1 MRSLTLYFSTIILTL
16 LLFAL
21 NPVFSKDSVRFIE
34 TTGRAVI
41 EDAAEVVTA
50 RRRSLEDA
58 LYLAALHGGAKIKGF
73 SSVSTD
79 TSIQENLVV
88 QPDSYILDYNIIS
101 EDQTDTHF
109 IIKIRA
115 AVGNLKSD
123 SCENQGLKSIS
134 VYKPI
139 ISIHPNVPY
148 WVQPLSSELIKA
160 FMSSLKAEMNINLTD
175 FTDMSLN
182 QSELKSINDEFDYT
196 SLTSGRSRTRS
207 GDYAVV
213 PSIIIDKST
222 KLVGF
227 TTFNSL
233 EITFLTNIYEGA
245 SYSLSS
251 SKSKT
256 VEALFKSTG
265 PWRNMNL
272 LLKSS
277 RENIVEP
284 ILLKASEHS
293 LDVAKDLICKKI
305 HSRVAI
311 NNGQIEVPLGKRH
324 GITLSSL
331 AVAKGDQTPFNIFRV
346 EKVLENKSFLAPLN
360 DSVEVNKFSG
370 KSIQFLGKM

>member
-256 VEALFKSTG
+256 VEALFKSSG
-265 PWRNMNL
+265 PWRNINL

-346 EKVLENKSFLAPLN
+346 EKVLENKSFLVPLN

>member
-1 MRSLTLYFSTIILTL
+1 MRSLILYFSTFIQIL

-21 NPVFSKDSVRFIE
+21 NPAFSKDSVRFIE

-41 EDAAEVVTA
+41 EDTTEVVTA

-123 SCENQGLKSIS
+123 SCENQGLKSVS

-175 FTDMSLN
+175 FTNTSLN

-196 SLTSGRSRTRS
+196 SLTSGRSRTQS

-256 VEALFKSTG
+256 VEALFKSSG
-265 PWRNMNL
+265 PWRNINL

-305 HSRVAI
+305 NSRVAI

-331 AVAKGDQTPFNIFRV
+331 AVTKGDQTPFNIFRV
-346 EKVLENKSFLAPLN
+346 EKVLENKSFLVPLN

>member
-1 MRSLTLYFSTIILTL
+1 MQSLTLYFSTIILTL

-21 NPVFSKDSVRFIE
+21 NPAFSKDSVRFIE

-331 AVAKGDQTPFNIFRV
+331 AVTKGDQTPFNIFRV
-346 EKVLENKSFLAPLN
+346 EKVLENKSFLVPLN

>member
-1 MRSLTLYFSTIILTL
+1 MRSLILYFSTIILTL

-256 VEALFKSTG
+256 VEALFKSSG
-265 PWRNMNL
+265 PWRNINL

-331 AVAKGDQTPFNIFRV
+331 AVTKGDQTPFNIFRV
-346 EKVLENKSFLAPLN
+346 EKVLENKSFLVPLN

>member
-1 MRSLTLYFSTIILTL
+1 MQSLTLYFSTIILTL

-148 WVQPLSSELIKA
+148 WVHPLSSELIKA

-175 FTDMSLN
+175 FTDISLN

-277 RENIVEP
+277 RANIVEP

-331 AVAKGDQTPFNIFRV
+331 AVTKGDQTPFNIFRV
-346 EKVLENKSFLAPLN
+346 EKVLENKSFLVPLN

>member
-1 MRSLTLYFSTIILTL
+1 MRSLILYFSTIILTL

-41 EDAAEVVTA
+41 EDATEVVTA

-256 VEALFKSTG
+256 VEALFKSSG
-265 PWRNMNL
+265 PWRNINL

-331 AVAKGDQTPFNIFRV
+331 AVTKGDQTPFNIFRV

>member
-134 VYKPI
+134 IYKPI

-175 FTDMSLN
+175 FTDVSLN

-256 VEALFKSTG
+256 VEALFKSSG
-265 PWRNMNL
+265 PWRNINL

-331 AVAKGDQTPFNIFRV
+331 AVTKGDQTPFNIFRV
-346 EKVLENKSFLAPLN
+346 EKVLENKSFLVPLN

>member
-134 VYKPI
+134 IYKPI

-175 FTDMSLN
+175 FTDVSLN

-256 VEALFKSTG
+256 VEALFKSSG
-265 PWRNMNL
+265 PWRNINL

-346 EKVLENKSFLAPLN
+346 EKVLENKSFLVPLN

>member
-256 VEALFKSTG
+256 VEALFKTTG
-265 PWRNMNL
+265 PWRNINL

>member
-1 MRSLTLYFSTIILTL
+1 MRSLILYFSTIILTL

-213 PSIIIDKST
+213 PSVIIDKST

-256 VEALFKSTG
+256 VEALFKSSG
-265 PWRNMNL
+265 PWRNINL

-331 AVAKGDQTPFNIFRV
+331 AVTKGDQTPFNIFRV
-346 EKVLENKSFLAPLN
+346 EKVLENKSFLVPLN

>member
-41 EDAAEVVTA
+41 EDTTEVVTA

-256 VEALFKSTG
+256 VEALFKSSG
-265 PWRNMNL
+265 PWRNINL

-331 AVAKGDQTPFNIFRV
+331 AVTKGDQTPFNIFRV
-346 EKVLENKSFLAPLN
+346 EKVLENKSFLVPLN

>member
-1 MRSLTLYFSTIILTL
+1 MRSLILYFSTFIQIL

-21 NPVFSKDSVRFIE
+21 NPAFSKDSVRFIE

-256 VEALFKSTG
+256 VEALFKSSG
-265 PWRNMNL
+265 PWRNINL

-331 AVAKGDQTPFNIFRV
+331 AVTKGDQTPFNIFRV
-346 EKVLENKSFLAPLN
+346 EKVLENKSFLVPLN

>member
-1 MRSLTLYFSTIILTL
+1 MQSSTLYFSTIILTL

-123 SCENQGLKSIS
+123 SCKNQGLKSIS

-256 VEALFKSTG
+256 VEALFKSSG
-265 PWRNMNL
+265 PWRNINL

-331 AVAKGDQTPFNIFRV
+331 AVTKGDQTPFNIFRV
-346 EKVLENKSFLAPLN
+346 EKVLENKSFLVPLN

>member
-1 MRSLTLYFSTIILTL
+1 MRSFILYFSTIILTL

-256 VEALFKSTG
+256 VEALFKSSG
-265 PWRNMNL
+265 PWRNINL

-293 LDVAKDLICKKI
+293 LDVAKDLTCKKI

-331 AVAKGDQTPFNIFRV
+331 AVTKGDQTPFNIFRV
-346 EKVLENKSFLAPLN
+346 EKVLENKSFLVPLN

>member
-175 FTDMSLN
+175 FTDVSLD

-256 VEALFKSTG
+256 VEALFKSSG
-265 PWRNMNL
+265 PWRNINL

-324 GITLSSL
+324 GISLSSL
-331 AVAKGDQTPFNIFRV
+331 AVTRGDQTPFNIFRV
-346 EKVLENKSFLAPLN
+346 EKVLENKSFLVPLN

>member
-256 VEALFKSTG
+256 VEALFKTTG
-265 PWRNMNL
+265 PWRNINL

-331 AVAKGDQTPFNIFRV
+331 AVTKGDQTPFNIFRV
-346 EKVLENKSFLAPLN
+346 EKVLENKSFLVPLN

>member
-1 MRSLTLYFSTIILTL
+1 MQSSTLYFSTIILTL

-256 VEALFKSTG
+256 VEALFKTTG
-265 PWRNMNL
+265 PWRNINL

-331 AVAKGDQTPFNIFRV
+331 AVTKGDQTPFNIFRV

>member
-1 MRSLTLYFSTIILTL
+1 MQSSTLYFSTIILTL

-175 FTDMSLN
+175 FTNTSLN

-213 PSIIIDKST
+213 PSINIDKST

-331 AVAKGDQTPFNIFRV
+331 AVTKGDQTPFNIFRV
-346 EKVLENKSFLAPLN
+346 EKVLENKSFLVPLN

>member
-101 EDQTDTHF
+101 EDQTDSHF

-256 VEALFKSTG
+256 VEALFKSSG
-265 PWRNMNL
+265 PWRNINL

-346 EKVLENKSFLAPLN
+346 EKVLENKSFLVPLN

>member
-1 MRSLTLYFSTIILTL
+1 MQSSTLYFSTIILTL

-58 LYLAALHGGAKIKGF
+58 LYLAALHGGAKINGF

-256 VEALFKSTG
+256 VEALFKTTG
-265 PWRNMNL
+265 PWRNINL

-331 AVAKGDQTPFNIFRV
+331 AVTKGDQTPFNIFRV
-346 EKVLENKSFLAPLN
+346 EKVLENKSFLVPLN
-360 DSVEVNKFSG
+360 DSVEVDKFSG

>member
-1 MRSLTLYFSTIILTL
+1 MRSFILYFSTIILTL

-115 AVGNLKSD
+115 AVGNLKSG

-175 FTDMSLN
+175 FTDVSLN

-213 PSIIIDKST
+213 PSIVIDKST

-256 VEALFKSTG
+256 VEALFKSSG
-265 PWRNMNL
+265 PWRNINL

-331 AVAKGDQTPFNIFRV
+331 AVTKGDQTPFNIFRV
-346 EKVLENKSFLAPLN
+346 EKVLENKSFLVPLN

>member
-175 FTDMSLN
+175 FTDVSLN

-256 VEALFKSTG
+256 VEALFKSSG
-265 PWRNMNL
+265 PWRNINL

-293 LDVAKDLICKKI
+293 LDVAKDLVCKKI

-331 AVAKGDQTPFNIFRV
+331 AVTKGDQTPFNIFRV
-346 EKVLENKSFLAPLN
+346 EKVLENKSFLVPLN

>member
-79 TSIQENLVV
+79 TSIKENLVV
-88 QPDSYILDYNIIS
+88 QPDSHILDYNIIS

-123 SCENQGLKSIS
+123 NCENQGLKSIS

-182 QSELKSINDEFDYT
+182 QSELKSIDDEFDYT

-256 VEALFKSTG
+256 VEALFKSSG
-265 PWRNMNL
+265 PWRNINL

-346 EKVLENKSFLAPLN
+346 EKVLENKSFLVPLN

>member
-1 MRSLTLYFSTIILTL
+1 MRSFILYFSTIILTL

-148 WVQPLSSELIKA
+148 WVQPLSSELVKA

-256 VEALFKSTG
+256 VEALFRSAG
-265 PWRNMNL
+265 PFRNINL

-331 AVAKGDQTPFNIFRV
+331 AVTKGDQTPFNIFRV
-346 EKVLENKSFLAPLN
+346 EKVLENKSFLVPLN

>member
-233 EITFLTNIYEGA
+233 EITFLTNIYEGG

-256 VEALFKSTG
+256 VEALFKSSG
-265 PWRNMNL
+265 PWRNINL

-331 AVAKGDQTPFNIFRV
+331 AVTKGDQTPFNIFRV
-346 EKVLENKSFLAPLN
+346 EKVLENKSFLVPLN

>member
-1 MRSLTLYFSTIILTL
+1 MQSSTLYFSTIILTL

-175 FTDMSLN
+175 FTDVSLN

-256 VEALFKSTG
+256 VEALFKTTG
-265 PWRNMNL
+265 PWRNINL

-331 AVAKGDQTPFNIFRV
+331 AVTKGDQTPFNIFRV
-346 EKVLENKSFLAPLN
+346 EKVLENKSFLVPLN

>member
-1 MRSLTLYFSTIILTL
+1 MQSSTLYFSTIILTL

-175 FTDMSLN
+175 FTDVSLN

-213 PSIIIDKST
+213 PSVIIDKST

-256 VEALFKSTG
+256 VEALFKSSG
-265 PWRNMNL
+265 PWRNINL

-331 AVAKGDQTPFNIFRV
+331 AVTKGDQTPFNIFRV
-346 EKVLENKSFLAPLN
+346 EKVLDNKSFLVPLN

>member
-1 MRSLTLYFSTIILTL
+1 MRSLILYFSTFIQTL

-21 NPVFSKDSVRFIE
+21 NPAFSKDSVRFIE

-123 SCENQGLKSIS
+123 GCENQGLKSIS

-148 WVQPLSSELIKA
+148 WVQPLSSELVKA

-175 FTDMSLN
+175 FTDVSLN
-182 QSELKSINDEFDYT
+182 QSELKSIKDEFDYT

-256 VEALFKSTG
+256 VEALFKSSG
-265 PWRNMNL
+265 PWRNINL

-331 AVAKGDQTPFNIFRV
+331 AVTKGDQTPFNIFRV

>member
-1 MRSLTLYFSTIILTL
+1 MRSFILYFSTIILTL

-41 EDAAEVVTA
+41 EDAAEVVNA

-331 AVAKGDQTPFNIFRV
+331 AVTKGDQTPFNIFRV

>member
-134 VYKPI
+134 IYKPI

-175 FTDMSLN
+175 FTDVSLN

-265 PWRNMNL
+265 PWRNINL

-331 AVAKGDQTPFNIFRV
+331 AVTKGDQTPFNIFRV
-346 EKVLENKSFLAPLN
+346 EKVLENKSFLVPLN

>member
-1 MRSLTLYFSTIILTL
+1 MRSLILYFSTIILTL

-196 SLTSGRSRTRS
+196 SLTSGRSRTQS

-256 VEALFKSTG
+256 VEALFKSSG
-265 PWRNMNL
+265 PWRNINL

-305 HSRVAI
+305 HARVAI

-331 AVAKGDQTPFNIFRV
+331 AVTKGDQTPFNIFRV

>member
-115 AVGNLKSD
+115 AVGNLKSE

-265 PWRNMNL
+265 PWRNINL

-311 NNGQIEVPLGKRH
+311 NDGQIEVPLGKRH

-331 AVAKGDQTPFNIFRV
+331 AVTKGDQTPFNIFRV
-346 EKVLENKSFLAPLN
+346 EKVLENKSFLVPLN

>member
-1 MRSLTLYFSTIILTL
+1 MRSLILYFSTIILTL

-139 ISIHPNVPY
+139 ISIHPHVPY

-175 FTDMSLN
+175 FTNTSLN

-256 VEALFKSTG
+256 VEALFKSSG
-265 PWRNMNL
+265 PWRNINL

-331 AVAKGDQTPFNIFRV
+331 AVTKGDQTPFNIFRV
-346 EKVLENKSFLAPLN
+346 EKVLENKSFLVPLN

>member
-1 MRSLTLYFSTIILTL
+1 MRSLTLYFSTIVLTL

-256 VEALFKSTG
+256 VEALFKSSG
-265 PWRNMNL
+265 PWRNINL

-346 EKVLENKSFLAPLN
+346 EKVLENKSFLVPLN

>member
-1 MRSLTLYFSTIILTL
+1 MRSFILYFLSLLNILPL
-16 LLFAL
+16 CAL
-21 NPVFSKDSVRFIE
+21 SPALSKDSVRFIE

-41 EDAAEVVTA
+41 EDVDEVVTA

-88 QPDSYILDYNIIS
+88 QPDSYILDYSIIS
-101 EDQTDTHF
+101 EDQTETHF

-123 SCENQGLKSIS
+123 NCKNKGLKSVS

-148 WVQPLSSELIKA
+148 WVHPLSSELAKVLID
-160 FMSSLKAEMNINLTD
+160 SLKSDTNINLTD
-175 FTDMSLN
+175 YSNVPLN
-182 QSELKSINDEFDYT
+182 QSELKSVNDEFDYK
-196 SLTSGRSRTRS
+196 SLTSGRSRTPN
-207 GDYAVV
+207 GDFAVV
-213 PSIIIDKST
+213 PSILITKST
-222 KLVGF
+222 RLVGF
-227 TTFNSL
+227 TTYNSL
-233 EITFLTNIYEGA
+233 EIIFSTDIYEGA
-245 SYSLSS
+245 NYSLNSS
-251 SKSKT
+251 TSKT
-256 VEALFKSTG
+256 VEALFNSGG
-265 PWRNMNL
+265 PWRNINL

-284 ILLKASEHS
+284 ILSKASEHS
-293 LDVAKDLICKKI
+293 LQVANDLTCKKI

-311 NNGQIEVPLGKRH
+311 NNGQIEVPLGRRH

-331 AVAKGDQTPFNIFRV
+331 AVTKGDQTPFNIFRV
-346 EKVLENKSFLAPLN
+346 EEVLENKSLLVPLN
-360 DSVEVNKFSG
+360 NSIEIDKFRG

>member
-1 MRSLTLYFSTIILTL
+1 MQSSTLYFSTIILTL

-256 VEALFKSTG
+256 VEALFKSSG
-265 PWRNMNL
+265 PWRNINL

-284 ILLKASEHS
+284 ILLKATEHS
-293 LDVAKDLICKKI
+293 LDVAKDLVCKKI

-331 AVAKGDQTPFNIFRV
+331 AVTKGDQTPFNIFRV

>member
-1 MRSLTLYFSTIILTL
+1 MRSFILYFSTIILTL

-256 VEALFKSTG
+256 VEALFKSSG
-265 PWRNMNL
+265 PWRNINL

-331 AVAKGDQTPFNIFRV
+331 AVTKGDQTPFNIFRV

>member
-1 MRSLTLYFSTIILTL
+1 MRSLILYFSTFIQIL

-21 NPVFSKDSVRFIE
+21 NPAFSKDSVRFIE

-41 EDAAEVVTA
+41 EDSTEVVTA

-256 VEALFKSTG
+256 VEALFKSSG
-265 PWRNMNL
+265 PWRNINL

-331 AVAKGDQTPFNIFRV
+331 AVTKGDQTPFNIFRV
-346 EKVLENKSFLAPLN
+346 EKVLENKSFLVPLN

>member
-1 MRSLTLYFSTIILTL
+1 MRSLTLHFSTIILTL

-175 FTDMSLN
+175 FTDVSLN

-233 EITFLTNIYEGA
+233 EITFLTNIYEGS

-256 VEALFKSTG
+256 VEALFKSSG
-265 PWRNMNL
+265 PWRNINL

-331 AVAKGDQTPFNIFRV
+331 AVTKGDQTPFNIFRV
-346 EKVLENKSFLAPLN
+346 EKVLENKSFLVPLN

>member
-1 MRSLTLYFSTIILTL
+1 MRSFILYFSTIILTL

-256 VEALFKSTG
+256 VEALFKSSG
-265 PWRNMNL
+265 PWRNINL

-346 EKVLENKSFLAPLN
+346 EKVLENKSFLVPLN